1 MKTQSMRN
9 AILFSVAVC
18 ASGCNLSG
26 TTVSAHPPDGPPP
39 GEVWLTAQQMKDAH
53 LEIEPSIDRPVG
65 GTVHAAGRVT
75 FDDLRVGHVFS
86 PVTGRITKILAQPGQ
101 RVEKGQGLCVIQ
113 SPDLGSAISDM
124 AKAQA
129 SLFQAERDWKRQKE
143 LLELHAAAQRD
154 YEVAE
159 SSYLNAKAEME
170 RAERKA
176 RLLRN
181 AGLDGVTQEY
191 VLPSPIAGEVIMR
204 GANPGLE
211 LQGQYSGGSAVE
223 LFTIGELDRVWV
235 LADVYE
241 MDLPHVKKGA
251 DVAISVLSYPGETFN
266 GAVEWISGALDPL
279 SHIAKVRCSVAN
291 PGKKLRPEMFGTA
304 AITVDPDQKF
314 AVRRSALLLLG
325 EQPVVFAQVGTTPA
339 GQLRFERKPIAV
351 DEMSDGAYVPI
362 KNGVERNENVV
373 VNGGVLLLGML

>member
-1 MKTQSMRN
+1 MYRLRTALLACM
-9 AILFSVAVC
+9 AVA
-18 ASGCNLSG
+18 ASGCISRAPAASN
-26 TTVSAHPPDGPPP
+26 VSEAPP
-39 GEVWLTAQQMKDAH
+39 GEVWLTPGQVKDAH
-53 LEIEPSIDRPVG
+53 LEIEAATDRPVG
-65 GTVHAAGRVT
+65 GTIHAAGRVT

-101 RVEKGQGLCVIQ
+101 RVEKGQPLCVIQ
-113 SPDLGSAISDM
+113 SPDMGSAVSDM

-129 SLFQAERDWKRQKE
+129 SLFQAETDWKRQKN

-154 YEVAE
+154 YEMAE
-159 SSYLNAKAEME
+159 SAYLNAKAEME

-181 AGLDGVTQEY
+181 AGLDAVTQEY

-211 LQGQYSGGSAVE
+211 LQGQYSGGATVE

-241 MDLPHVKKGA
+241 MDLAHVKKGA
-251 DVAISVLSYPGETFN
+251 DVEVKVLSYPDETFKGN
-266 GAVEWISGALDPL
+266 VEWISGALDPIT
-279 SHIAKVRCSVAN
+279 HIAKVRCSIDN

-304 AITVDPDQKF
+304 AISVDPDSKF
-314 AVRRSALLLLG
+314 AVKRSALLLLG
-325 EQPVVFAQVGTTPA
+325 EQPVVFAQVGTTKN
-339 GQLRFERKPIAV
+339 GQLRFERRPIAV
-351 DEMSDGAYVPI
+351 DEMSDGTYVPV
-362 KNGVERNENVV
+362 KNGVERNENIV

>member
-1 MKTQSMRN
+1 MKTQAIKN
-9 AILFSVAVC
+9 ALLFSVAVC
-18 ASGCNLSG
+18 ASGCSLSG
-26 TTVSAHPPDGPPP
+26 APASAHAPDGPPP
-39 GEVWLTAQQMKDAH
+39 GEVWLTAQQVKDAH
-53 LEIEPSIDRPVG
+53 LEIEPATDRPVG
-65 GTVHAAGRVT
+65 GTVHSAGRVT

-101 RVEKGQGLCVIQ
+101 RVQKGQGLCVIQ

-154 YEVAE
+154 YETAE
-159 SSYLNAKAEME
+159 SAYLNAKAEME
-170 RAERKA
+170 RAETKA
-176 RLLRN
+176 KLLRN
-181 AGLDGVTQEY
+181 AGLDAVTQEY

-251 DVAISVLSYPGETFN
+251 DVAVNVLSYPGETFN
-266 GAVEWISGALDPL
+266 GAVEWISGALDPI
-279 SHIAKVRCSVAN
+279 SHIAKVRCSIAN
-291 PGKKLRPEMFGTA
+291 PDGKLRPEMFGTA
-304 AITVDPDQKF
+304 SITVDPDQKF
-314 AVRRSALLLLG
+314 AVKRAALLQLG
-325 EQPVVFAQVGTTPA
+325 EQPVVFAQIGTTPA

-351 DEMSDGAYVPI
+351 DEMSDGTYVPI
-362 KNGVERNENVV
+362 KNGVERNENIV